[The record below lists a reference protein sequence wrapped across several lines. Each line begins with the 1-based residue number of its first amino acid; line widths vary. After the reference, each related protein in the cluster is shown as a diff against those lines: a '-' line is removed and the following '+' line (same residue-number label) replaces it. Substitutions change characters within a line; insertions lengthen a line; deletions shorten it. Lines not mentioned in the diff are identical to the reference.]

1 MILVTWDA
9 CVFTAADIDKI
20 VAFQVD
26 FDPVLLSPNPLLMY
40 SASVKD
46 SEMPIADWLPY
57 PPQLHINIGCG
68 PIHSSDRTSE
78 NEKVKVGPEIK
89 WIKIVPLQWI

>member
-20 VAFQVD
+20 VAFQFD
-26 FDPVLLSPNPLLMY
+26 FDPVLPSLNPLLMY

-46 SEMPIADWLPY
+46 SENADRWLAA
-57 PPQLHINIGCG
+57 L
-68 PIHSSDRTSE
+68 SS
-78 NEKVKVGPEIK
+78 
-89 WIKIVPLQWI
+89 IVH

>member
-1 MILVTWDA
+1 
-9 CVFTAADIDKI
+9 
-20 VAFQVD
+20 
-26 FDPVLLSPNPLLMY
+26 MY

-46 SEMPIADWLPY
+46 SENADHWLAA
-57 PPQLHINIGCG
+57 LSSSINIGLG

-78 NEKVKVGPEIK
+78 NEKVKVGSEIK

>member
-20 VAFQVD
+20 VAFQFD
-26 FDPVLLSPNPLLMY
+26 FDPVLPSPNPLLMY

-46 SEMPIADWLPY
+46 SENADLWLAA
-57 PPQLHINIGCG
+57 L
-68 PIHSSDRTSE
+68 SSS
-78 NEKVKVGPEIK
+78 
-89 WIKIVPLQWI
+89 IVH

>member
-20 VAFQVD
+20 VAFQFD
-26 FDPVLLSPNPLLMY
+26 FDPVLLMHN
-40 SASVKD
+40 AR
-46 SEMPIADWLPY
+46 I
-57 PPQLHINIGCG
+57 
-68 PIHSSDRTSE
+68 SSDRTSE
-78 NEKVKVGPEIK
+78 NEKVKVGSEFK